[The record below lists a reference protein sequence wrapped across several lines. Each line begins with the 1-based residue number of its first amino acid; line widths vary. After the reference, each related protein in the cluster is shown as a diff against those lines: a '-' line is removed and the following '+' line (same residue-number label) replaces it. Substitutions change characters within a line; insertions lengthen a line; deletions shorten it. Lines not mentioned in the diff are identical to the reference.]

1 MAIAVHRILK
11 DFTRTT
17 SALLACRW
25 TKGVTMLQLKTHF
38 EQVPL
43 ETVRK
48 IVAEQVR
55 REQAAELARETNQK
69 TEEEILAGIRGP
81 SMTSLREFSEA
92 EVYKQP

>member
-25 TKGVTMLQLKTHF
+25 TRGVTMLQLKTHF

-48 IVAEQVR
+48 IVAEQIR
-55 REQAAELARETNQK
+55 RKQAAELARETNQNIQ
-69 TEEEILAGIRGP
+69 EETLVEIQEP
-81 SMTSLREFSEA
+81 SMTSLRAFSEV